1 MNKPKIKQQL
11 RRAFFALAIVGAL
24 TVGAVFTLPKADA
37 GSYGPGALYQI
48 EFVTGDNGASYAP
61 VGQRGAAAALN
72 GGGEWLWFA
81 LYPNGDADYEGTD
94 CLSALGS
101 FADSSRISGD
111 AHWVYLA
118 YHISEPPAPGDCT
131 YPGGCIE
138 ITDVVLN
145 GFKFLSNLVGC
156 PNTCVPPAPGQ
167 PDQVYFCYTDRP
179 ITVPAAYGH
188 YTGTVSAF
196 EPVPKILV
204 NCVEIDGI
212 DPNGGV
218 SMVQVAGGA
227 PGTRP

>member
-1 MNKPKIKQQL
+1 MNKPTIKKKPL
-11 RRAFFALAIVGAL
+11 RGLVSVCAIAALAGAL
-24 TVGAVFTLPKADA
+24 LATTAGVASAD
-37 GSYGPGALYQI
+37 YGPGALYQI

-72 GGGEWLWFA
+72 GGGQWLWFA
-81 LYPNGDADYEGTD
+81 LYPNGDADYAGTD

-101 FADSSRISGD
+101 FPDRGD
-111 AHWVYLA
+111 AHWEYVPNGSIPDSTPA
-118 YHISEPPAPGDCT
+118 YTGPVLVISN
-131 YPGGCIE
+131 
-138 ITDVVLN
+138 VVLD

-167 PDQVYFCYTDRP
+167 PDQVYFCYTSTT

-188 YTGTVSAF
+188 YTGTDGTF
-196 EPVPKILV
+196 EQVPKILV

-218 SMVQVAGGA
+218 SGVQVAGGA
-227 PGTRP
+227 PGTTP